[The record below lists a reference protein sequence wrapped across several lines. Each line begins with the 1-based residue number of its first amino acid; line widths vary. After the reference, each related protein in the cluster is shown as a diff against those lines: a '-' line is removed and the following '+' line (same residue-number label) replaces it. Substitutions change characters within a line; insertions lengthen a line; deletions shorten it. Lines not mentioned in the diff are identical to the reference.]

1 MSLYQATLEISVNV
15 VATRPTGERVMISEH
30 VDLPVAKKV
39 ISLMQGVGNYSDI
52 FMEVEEVDGNRLPYH
67 GDT

>member
-1 MSLYQATLEISVNV
+1 MSLHQATLEISVNV
-15 VATRPTGERVMISEH
+15 VARRRTGERVVISEH

-52 FMEVEEVDGNRLPYH
+52 FMEVEEADGKRL
-67 GDT
+67 